1 MSSSEVDRA
10 KQQFGL
16 FLGGT
21 VLKNREKFEGFC
33 SNNSCMKHFSLSL
46 VPEME
51 NFNGFGL
58 FVKLFSLSWTKS
70 C

>member
-1 MSSSEVDRA
+1 MSSSEVYRA

-33 SNNSCMKHFSLSL
+33 SNNSSIETFLA
-46 VPEME
+46 EFIARNE
-51 NFNGFGL
+51 EF
-58 FVKLFSLSWTKS
+58 
-70 C
+70 